1 MLEINEN
8 QLDGKKI
15 DIGEFDLNMDYRLK
29 FKENFKI
36 KRQEYK
42 ASILRDLN
50 IFEIETKD
58 IIKKNWISLL
68 VKPKSIYVCI

>member
-36 KRQEYK
+36 KRQEYE